1 MHERK
6 IAQDLVRTAGVTAL
20 DEGARRVR
28 SMKVRVGALSH
39 IDPEA
44 LRGQVEW
51 WSHGTIA
58 EGALVV
64 VERSGSDIGD
74 RHSQEVRLVSVDVE
88 A

>member
-20 DEGARRVR
+20 DEGASRVR
-28 SMKVRVGALSH
+28 SLKVRVGALSH

-44 LRGQVEW
+44 LRGQLEW
-51 WSHGTIA
+51 WSHGTIV
-58 EGALVV
+58 EGAAVE
-64 VERSGSDIGD
+64 VERAASELGD
-74 RHSQEVRLVSVDVE
+74 RHAQDVRLVSVDVE